1 MEELRTILEEI
12 RPDVDF
18 DVEKEL
24 IDGKILDSFDI
35 IAIVSELNQNYDL
48 RINVN
53 DLLPENF
60 NSIEAIWGASTET
73 KDRIVGGKLVLNFF
87 RIWSA
92 VCYIHIT
99 ILYST

>member
-1 MEELRTILEEI
+1 MTMEELKTILEEI

-24 IDGKILDSFDI
+24 IDGKVLDSFDI

-60 NSIEAIWGASTET
+60 NSMEAIWEL
-73 KDRIVGGKLVLNFF
+73 VQKLKTV
-87 RIWSA
+87 
-92 VCYIHIT
+92 
-99 ILYST
+99 

>member
-12 RPDVDF
+12 RHDVDF

-24 IDGKILDSFDI
+24 IDGKVLDSFDI

-60 NSIEAIWGASTET
+60 NSIEAIWEL
-73 KDRIVGGKLVLNFF
+73 VQKLKTV
-87 RIWSA
+87 
-92 VCYIHIT
+92 
-99 ILYST
+99 

>member
-24 IDGKILDSFDI
+24 IDGKVLDSFDI

-60 NSIEAIWGASTET
+60 ISIEAIWEL
-73 KDRIVGGKLVLNFF
+73 VQKLKTV
-87 RIWSA
+87 
-92 VCYIHIT
+92 
-99 ILYST
+99 

>member
-1 MEELRTILEEI
+1 MDELRTILEEI

-60 NSIEAIWGASTET
+60 NSMEAIWEL
-73 KDRIVGGKLVLNFF
+73 VQKLKTV
-87 RIWSA
+87 
-92 VCYIHIT
+92 
-99 ILYST
+99 